1 MQSSKS
7 YYKYSWD
14 RTDARALQAEEKY
27 LEANNDICRAEEGR
41 NQGYIKFSFKRWDLD
56 Q

>member
-14 RTDARALQAEEKY
+14 RTDARALQAEEEY
-27 LEANNDICRAEEGR
+27 LEANNDICGAEEGR
-41 NQGYIKFSFKRWDLD
+41 KQGYIKFLLKGDGI
-56 Q
+56 